1 MLASLDIWV
10 SETLGT
16 LFYSALLIVVSFG
29 AGAWFG
35 RALLGWLNSK
45 MPWSKT

>member
-1 MLASLDIWV
+1 MLASLDIWIA
-10 SETLGT
+10 ETLGT
-16 LFYSALLIVVSFG
+16 AWWSLLLIVVSFG
-29 AGAWFG
+29 AGALFG